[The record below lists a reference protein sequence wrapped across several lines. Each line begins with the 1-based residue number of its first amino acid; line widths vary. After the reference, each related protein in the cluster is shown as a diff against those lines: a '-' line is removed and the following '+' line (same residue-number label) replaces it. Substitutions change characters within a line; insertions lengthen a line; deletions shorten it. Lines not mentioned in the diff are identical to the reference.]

1 MNTKNKMSLGY
12 KTFFY
17 FSVFSI
23 GILLFLWS
31 FEYVVIQILAPIH
44 QMKIINEA
52 KEQIKNA
59 DQDLLT
65 TIENIAY
72 EHNYCIELHTSNQ
85 IYSFNEKSKKC
96 ILNSKEV
103 ISIKRSLINSSKD
116 ELAKLENN
124 IVQSIRVDKDTVVLI
139 GAQNIRNSLRADI
152 LRSYIFYFSI
162 ILILVAFIVSYY
174 VSRLLNKPILKITDS
189 ARSMAGGNFAQDQND
204 YGIKELNELRNVLN
218 YARTEIENTD
228 KLRRDLMANVSH
240 DLKTPLTMIKAYAEM
255 AKDLNGNNKKK
266 REENLNIIIS
276 ETDRLN
282 SLVNDILDL
291 SKLQNNIQVFNF
303 EDYDLVKEI
312 QEIIQKYQIIKE
324 VENYN
329 FIINAPKEAMVYAD
343 KKQINQVIYNLVNN
357 AINYTGNDL
366 QVKVN
371 VKDEKDSYLVE
382 VIDTGKGLT
391 EEQINLI
398 WNKYYKDEKNHKR
411 YKTGT
416 GLGLYIVQTILKGH
430 NFEYGVTSKVDNGS
444 RFFFYIKKSNLSKK

>member
-152 LRSYIFYFSI
+152 LRSYIFYFSS
-162 ILILVAFIVSYY
+162 ILILVAFIVS
-174 VSRLLNKPILKITDS
+174 
-189 ARSMAGGNFAQDQND
+189 
-204 YGIKELNELRNVLN
+204 
-218 YARTEIENTD
+218 
-228 KLRRDLMANVSH
+228 
-240 DLKTPLTMIKAYAEM
+240 
-255 AKDLNGNNKKK
+255 
-266 REENLNIIIS
+266 
-276 ETDRLN
+276 
-282 SLVNDILDL
+282 
-291 SKLQNNIQVFNF
+291 
-303 EDYDLVKEI
+303 
-312 QEIIQKYQIIKE
+312 
-324 VENYN
+324 
-329 FIINAPKEAMVYAD
+329 
-343 KKQINQVIYNLVNN
+343 
-357 AINYTGNDL
+357 
-366 QVKVN
+366 
-371 VKDEKDSYLVE
+371 
-382 VIDTGKGLT
+382 
-391 EEQINLI
+391 
-398 WNKYYKDEKNHKR
+398 
-411 YKTGT
+411 
-416 GLGLYIVQTILKGH
+416 
-430 NFEYGVTSKVDNGS
+430 
-444 RFFFYIKKSNLSKK
+444 